1 MKALLLLAAT
11 LALTLGAPDFSAG
24 GGHHGE
30 HHGEHHEHHGEHHG
44 EHHEHHEGH
53 HGDHGEHHERVAED
67 VVSYAAPVEPVKT
80 VSGVRVETCC
90 QNQMMIC
97 QNMPEYPRICQNQ
110 MMISQVGGCTLE
122 RRTEPGNNCFFEP
135 ECKQTDCSQ
144 QVDIKSLVED
154 SPNLHQS

>member
-53 HGDHGEHHERVAED
+53 HGEHHEHVAED
-67 VVSYAAPVEPVKT
+67 VVPYAAPLEPVEDVEPVQT
-80 VSGVRVETCC
+80 VSGVGGGVL
-90 QNQMMIC
+90 
-97 QNMPEYPRICQNQ
+97 PEFPRI
-110 MMISQVGGCTLE
+110 
-122 RRTEPGNNCFFEP
+122 R
-135 ECKQTDCSQ
+135 
-144 QVDIKSLVED
+144 
-154 SPNLHQS
+154 

>member
-80 VSGVRVETCC
+80 VSGVSGDVLPESDDD
-90 QNQMMIC
+90 
-97 QNMPEYPRICQNQ
+97 MPEYAR
-110 MMISQVGGCTLE
+110 ISQNMSESDDDLPGGGLH
-122 RRTEPGNNCFFEP
+122 PGATN
-135 ECKQTDCSQ
+135 
-144 QVDIKSLVED
+144 
-154 SPNLHQS
+154 

>member
-80 VSGVRVETCC
+80 VSGVSGDRRVARICP
-90 QNQMMIC
+90 NQTMIS
-97 QNMPEYPRICQNQ
+97 QMISRYPDPDPDDIPEYPRI
-110 MMISQVGGCTLE
+110 
-122 RRTEPGNNCFFEP
+122 R
-135 ECKQTDCSQ
+135 
-144 QVDIKSLVED
+144 
-154 SPNLHQS
+154 